1 MNWADLIFR
10 LQEAGLSQPQIARR
24 CGCAQ
29 STISDLASGTTKDP
43 RFSIGKA
50 LVELASERGTHGD
63 ELADQGQKQP
73 QTPAHQARAAIN
85 SDYAQEAAHG

>member
-1 MNWADLIFR
+1 MNWAELISR

-29 STISDLASGTTKDP
+29 STISDLASGNTKDP

-50 LVELASERGTHGD
+50 LVELAET
-63 ELADQGQKQP
+63 KPNQP
-73 QTPAHQARAAIN
+73 QTPTHQAQAAIKTV
-85 SDYAQEAAHG
+85 AQEVAHG